1 MATNILGRAV
11 STAHLAIEGEERK
24 IDLMEKTSEFQV
36 FLFLSAAPRLEV
48 PENYLEGLIFRQDE
62 VVRLKVPLVAR
73 PNPTVRIVM
82 QVFSDCRQIFF

>member
-11 STAHLAIEGEERK
+11 STAHLAIEGEGSK
-24 IDLMEKTSEFQV
+24 IALTKKKSKVNFK
-36 FLFLSAAPRLEV
+36 FGFFLSAAPRLEV

-73 PNPTVRIVM
+73 PNPTVRM
-82 QVFSDCRQIFF
+82 